1 MLESLRIKNF
11 KCFNDEKF
19 NFSKLN
25 LLTGI
30 NGRGKSSLI
39 QAILLLAQS
48 CSDDYS
54 AVFRRLNINGNLIK
68 LGCFNDIRN
77 RFTPKNALL
86 SFEINMKSKNETV
99 TNVVLEYEECSE
111 FSDGILKDYC
121 SDVAHPD
128 LFGELFETCY
138 ISANRSGPVKYF
150 DKYEYAQNDYLV
162 NPNGTNV
169 LNVIAREEQS
179 LSGKVHP
186 YLYRGNDA
194 MSLSQQIQEWM
205 TYIMEGFS
213 FELKG
218 QENES
223 STLFLRMSNNS
234 NPEKFSPVN
243 MGFGYSYILP
253 IVVAG
258 LSRPKHNRILIV
270 ENPEAHLHPKAQS
283 RIAEFLATVASSGAQ
298 VFIETHSEHILNGCR
313 IACLKKNIK
322 IGVDDFIIQ
331 YFNEDFTRNEIKLE
345 KNGKIKEW
353 PSGFFDQQSI
363 DLAEL
368 YKLSRITNEINS

>member
-48 CSDDYS
+48 CSDDNS
-54 AVFRRLNINGNLIK
+54 ALFRRLNINGNLIK
-68 LGCFNDIRN
+68 LGCFNDIKN
-77 RFTPKNALL
+77 RFTPKNMPLF
-86 SFEINMKSKNETV
+86 FEIVIKSGEDESAK
-99 TNVVLEYEECSE
+99 VVLEYTECSE
-111 FSDGILKDYC
+111 FSDGILKD
-121 SDVAHPD
+121 DNNDRGHID
-128 LFGELFETCY
+128 LFGELQGVCY
-138 ISANRSGPVKYF
+138 ISADRSGPVKYF
-150 DKYEYAQNDYLV
+150 DKYEYAQNDFLV
-162 NPNGTNV
+162 NPQGTNV
-169 LNVIAREEQS
+169 LNIISRQELS
-179 LSGKVHP
+179 LSDEVHD

-194 MSLSQQIQEWM
+194 KSLFQQIQEWM
-205 TYIMEGFS
+205 SYIMNGFS

-218 QENES
+218 KESDS
-223 STLFLRMSNNS
+223 STLYLRMANTG

-258 LSRPKHNRILIV
+258 LSKPKYSRVLIV
-270 ENPEAHLHPKAQS
+270 ENPEAHLHPQAQS
-283 RIAEFLATVASSGAQ
+283 RMAEFLAIVASTGIQ
-298 VFIETHSEHILNGCR
+298 VFVETHSEHILNGCR
-313 IACLKKNIK
+313 IACLKEDIK

-353 PSGFFDQQSI
+353 PSGFFDQQGI

-368 YKLSRITNEINS
+368 YKLSRITNEIKS